1 LPLTRGTL
9 ENLEKLGPEQ
19 ALTGPVPRGDLE
31 TIRLHLRALEPEE
44 RVLYRVLGRE
54 LIELVR
60 GHLLEDE
67 VADELDELFRTA
79 EEDDENGRVREGE
92 R

>member
-1 LPLTRGTL
+1 M
-9 ENLEKLGPEQ
+9 
-19 ALTGPVPRGDLE
+19 
-31 TIRLHLRALEPEE
+31 
-44 RVLYRVLGRE
+44 LYRVLGRE